1 MKRIAWVAA
10 LVMVFS
16 SPVWA
21 QAAKPAAK
29 EAPKEAAA
37 KAAEAKPAAVA
48 ARKSR
53 RNGDA
58 RHCLEQATNTAII
71 KCAER
76 YL

>member
-37 KAAEAKPAAVA
+37 KATEAKPAAVA

-53 RNGDA
+53 RNEDA
-58 RHCLEQATNTAII
+58 RHCLEQPTNTAII
-71 KCAER
+71 KCAEA